1 MSSSEITTNDLN
13 NLYDNPIDDTSDESG
28 LNARLQTMNNS
39 LKEIEEVEKNG
50 LSRQSDIKNII
61 SKESDRLEQKKT
73 TIDRAILAQNRII
86 YFNDN
91 SRKIYAAYLKILIIA
106 VITLGVVYVLLLI
119 KKHFE
124 FIPDFIIEILII
136 ITISTGI
143 IIMYLMYEKIRYR
156 NTYNFDEIDYAAPT
170 QRPEY
175 QKISGSDLTYETD
188 NVCVGPECCK
198 PSSDSSP
205 GAIWDE
211 SIGKCVSNADE
222 INPTEPFEYDN
233 YSKYK

>member
-91 SRKIYAAYLKILIIA
+91 VSGPTHSII
-106 VITLGVVYVLLLI
+106 
-119 KKHFE
+119 
-124 FIPDFIIEILII
+124 
-136 ITISTGI
+136 
-143 IIMYLMYEKIRYR
+143 
-156 NTYNFDEIDYAAPT
+156 
-170 QRPEY
+170 
-175 QKISGSDLTYETD
+175 
-188 NVCVGPECCK
+188 
-198 PSSDSSP
+198 
-205 GAIWDE
+205 
-211 SIGKCVSNADE
+211 
-222 INPTEPFEYDN
+222 
-233 YSKYK
+233 